1 MKKRLFAALLAIAL
15 LVSLFPTA
23 AMAVDPGTPPGVS
36 TQNDGTHTATLIMHN
51 CTAIYT
57 IDGGEEQRIRTESGI
72 LETEVVI
79 PNGAEFDITFY
90 GNFSATIQSFKY
102 NGTVLSGSSSST
114 QKTFGD
120 TDLTADYTLE
130 AIFAPKNAPE
140 PPENV
145 SVFIACSNDGAAHDP
160 NPYELALNDG
170 GFEIGPTIGYDDG
183 SYTCEVTLT
192 DLEGCLAAYN
202 EKFPGH
208 ILVDSDAEPTVTYKW
223 VDAQTGWVANGDG
236 LALEVKCE
244 GSKTYTVHYKWGTFY
259 PYEYLNDLP
268 EDAEY
273 APGEEVTLCTD
284 YYVGQTYLPTPGQ
297 KYYFQGWEFE
307 PEVDLDRGTFE
318 MPEGDVTI
326 TGKWMNASNNP
337 PEYHTL
343 TVEAVNC
350 TVFCGGQK
358 ITNGSAALTVADGYM
373 PVVVFEGMEGYELES
388 VKLNGA
394 RQNSTTLPDGRTAY
408 IYRKDPLTGDR
419 RLTVTFEDPDKPEI
433 PDDDFENVD
442 GGLYLVIECVNTA
455 FDHKLSNPV
464 RMKLYKYNYEVGEI
478 TGNPAKG
485 YTCTLTVDAETC
497 VKAFDNTRGGT
508 HRPADGGE
516 LTDPVIVMRWTGEE
530 WVQEGDDPKLTLTC
544 GDGSH
549 TVTYQWEGSQT
560 PYYFQ
565 SKVPD
570 GGEYAPGD
578 TVTLNT
584 DFFPGQ
590 HYATNSGQTYQF
602 KGWTVEPAVELEDGT
617 FIMPDEDVVISGQWV
632 MMNKNAPYHTLSID
646 IENGTASCGAGTIID
661 TGEIGVYEDGTP
673 VVILRGNT
681 GCTLASVTLDGQ
693 AVETVTLPDGRTAC
707 FLDAMTGDQTLQV
720 VYSDPNWKPE
730 APSLNLVKLHIE
742 CRNENAAHSQK
753 DYRITLSSAYCS
765 VGEVTG
771 DLEAGFACT
780 VTVENTARYLKYY
793 NDNRAGGHVLVDENA
808 HPTATLEWKNAET
821 GWQLAGEDPVLEVVC
836 EDAVPETVTIRVNMT
851 NCTGAYTLDSQT
863 KDIPANGLITVP
875 YNTDHVNLLFHT
887 TARTTIEQA
896 QVNDREFSPAPNALW
911 AYRLDDITE
920 DQTVTIAFAD
930 VEAPSGDEL
939 SALGL
944 KAVVDCV
951 NAEEAHESA
960 ETALTAENCAIGDP
974 VQGEDGVYTS
984 TITVAA
990 EEFVAAYSEAYGSH
1004 TLAENEDDEKTLTLT
1019 WDVKEQAW
1027 TAEKTS
1033 VTFNVEC
1040 ESAPELPAPP
1050 TSTQLQSMVTLQ
1062 FQCEDQP
1069 EEHARNIVF
1078 NGRDNF
1084 TPGEVTGNDAQG
1096 YRYSITI
1103 DLQKWLARYNL
1114 LEKVEH
1120 TLADGQAST
1129 ATVYFTWND
1138 AQETWERD
1146 GDNPVIKVAC
1156 AEETPETVTVSVTFE
1171 NCTAKYRFSV
1181 KEEYQTL
1188 ASGDEITVPYD
1199 GKVTLRFD
1207 STAGTRTHAIVNGRD
1222 DGASEHTGY
1231 TLGLNTLTRDTTVH
1245 VAFADVEAPGGDEL
1259 SALGLK
1265 AIVDCVNTE
1274 EAHESAET
1282 ALTAENCAIGDPVQ
1296 GEDGVYTSTIT
1307 VAAEEFVAAYSEAY
1321 GSHTLAENEDDEKTL
1336 TLTWD
1341 VKEQAWTA
1349 EKTSV
1354 TFNVECESAPEL
1366 PAPPTST
1373 QLQSMVTLQFQCED
1387 QPEEHARNIVF
1398 NGRDNFTPGE
1408 VTGNDAQGY
1417 RYSITIDLQ
1426 KWLARYNL
1434 LEKVEHT
1441 LADGQASTATVYFT
1455 WNDAQ
1460 ETWERDGDNP
1470 VIKVACAEETPET
1483 VTVSVTFE
1491 NCTAKYR
1498 FSVKEEYQTLASG
1511 DEITVP
1517 YDGKVTLRFDST
1529 AGTRTHAIV
1538 NGRDDGASEHTGY
1551 TLGLNTL
1558 TRDTTVHVAFADVEA
1573 PGGDELSALGLKAV
1587 VDCVNTEEAH
1597 ESAETALTTEN
1608 CAIGD
1613 PVRGEDGVYTST
1625 ITVEAEAFVAAY
1637 AGHALADGEDDVKSL
1652 TLTWSVAD
1660 QAWTAEET
1668 SVTFDAI
1675 CESEIEPD
1683 VPGAPSFEDLEA
1695 LFDGQI
1701 QVRCVN
1707 PDAGHASETGTFG
1720 LYENTAEMT
1729 YYELEEDAAHEGVY
1743 WVQVYC
1749 APYLKLYEE
1758 VTLAGSE
1765 FAQHG
1770 FYEGVQAI
1778 RVVVEYDEEAD
1789 AWTSDALPISFEIVC
1804 KTETPAPDLEIT
1816 RFTKSLVTSART
1828 YRAYGLAVPEFDRQ
1842 RDVHVDPYESLTLLY
1857 AISVHGDPGAQYVIT
1872 DSDAVRVGGAPLRGT
1887 IDADGRVVAYVAK
1900 TFTWREIR
1908 SADELVN
1915 VAYVGLQGE
1924 SGYQFRDAASVD
1936 VEIDWKLWFPPV
1948 VDVKPDGNDL
1958 PNWLNTT
1965 DHDAYLFG
1973 YDDGTIR
1980 PNHNI
1985 TRAEV
1990 ATIFYRLLT
1999 DRARAVYGTDVN
2011 SFRDVSAGSWYNEA
2025 VSTLSSMGILNG
2037 YGDGTF
2043 KPNEPITRAELT
2055 SIAVRFFDYAA
2066 AYRGAFSDVTAGDW
2080 FAGSVQAASDLG
2092 LVGGY
2097 PDGTFRPDAYITRAE
2112 TVAIVNRMLGR
2123 APHKD
2128 YFYASGDMAT
2138 WPDNSY
2144 GAWYYADVQE
2154 ATNSHRYVWIRV
2166 DGEVVEDWTI

>member
-36 TQNDGTHTATLIMHN
+36 TQNAQPLADPGAPEAPDLSDVRGAGVMLEITCDLHEIHGHRGYNLVTQMTEGAYSLTPVTQNPDGTFSCDVVIDGESEFETYLSWFGENHELAEGETLSPAITLTWVNEEDGWYCAEEERAVIHVHHVYPAPEEGPQGNYGVQIMIQCDQQSEDNHPYITPYTTSLVEGTYSFSDPVQDTDGSYISTLTVTDLTPYLDKFNETRGGNHTPKVDQELHPTVQLRWTEEDGWLKENYYPPLKISVYHVTPTMTYTLDLEN
-51 CTAIYT
+51 CTAAYRLT
-57 IDGGEEQRIRTESGI
+57 EDGEPIAVDGNTVEVPINSGVWFDFTSTTGGSFAGAWKNGMSA
-72 LETEVVI
+72 LEASAETEVTWALE
-79 PNGAEFDITFY
+79 PASDD
-90 GNFSATIQSFKY
+90 
-102 NGTVLSGSSSST
+102 TVLRVAFDE
-114 QKTFGD
+114 K
-120 TDLTADYTLE
+120 A
-130 AIFAPKNAPE
+130 APE
-140 PPENV
+140 
-145 SVFIACSNDGAAHDP
+145 
-160 NPYELALNDG
+160 
-170 GFEIGPTIGYDDG
+170 
-183 SYTCEVTLT
+183 
-192 DLEGCLAAYN
+192 
-202 EKFPGH
+202 
-208 ILVDSDAEPTVTYKW
+208 
-223 VDAQTGWVANGDG
+223 
-236 LALEVKCE
+236 
-244 GSKTYTVHYKWGTFY
+244 TYTVHYKWGVY
-259 PYEYLNDLP
+259 HPNAYENDLP

-284 YYVGQTYLPTPGQ
+284 YYVGQTYLPAPGQ

-343 TVEAVNC
+343 TIEAVNC

-419 RLTVTFEDPDKPEI
+419 RLTVTFEDPGKPEI

-455 FDHKLSNPV
+455 FDHKSSNPA
-464 RMKLYKYNYEVGEI
+464 RMRLYKDNYEVGEI
-478 TGNPAKG
+478 TGNPTDG
-485 YTCTLTVDAETC
+485 YTCTLTVDAEKR

-516 LTDPVIVMRWTGEE
+516 LTDPVIVMRWIGEK
-530 WVQEGDDPKLTLTC
+530 WVKEGDDPKLTLTC

-549 TVTYQWEGSQT
+549 TVTYQWEGNQT

-578 TVTLNT
+578 AVTLNT

-707 FLDAMTGDQTLQV
+707 FLDAMTGDQTLRV

-730 APSLNLVKLHIE
+730 APSLNLVTLHIE

-753 DYRITLSSAYCS
+753 DYQITLSSAYCS

-780 VTVENTARYLKYY
+780 VTVENTARYLEYY
-793 NDNRAGGHVLVDENA
+793 NDYRAGGHVLVDENA
-808 HPTATLEWKNAET
+808 HPTATLVWKNAET
-821 GWQLAGEDPVLEVVC
+821 GWQLSGEDPVLEVVC
-836 EDAVPETVTIRVNMT
+836 EDAVPETVTIQVNMT
-851 NCTGAYTLDSQT
+851 NCTGAYTLDLQT

-920 DQTVTIAFAD
+920 DQTVTI
-930 VEAPSGDEL
+930 
-939 SALGL
+939 
-944 KAVVDCV
+944 
-951 NAEEAHESA
+951 
-960 ETALTAENCAIGDP
+960 
-974 VQGEDGVYTS
+974 
-984 TITVAA
+984 
-990 EEFVAAYSEAYGSH
+990 
-1004 TLAENEDDEKTLTLT
+1004 
-1019 WDVKEQAW
+1019 
-1027 TAEKTS
+1027 
-1033 VTFNVEC
+1033 
-1040 ESAPELPAPP
+1040 
-1050 TSTQLQSMVTLQ
+1050 
-1062 FQCEDQP
+1062 
-1069 EEHARNIVF
+1069 
-1078 NGRDNF
+1078 
-1084 TPGEVTGNDAQG
+1084 
-1096 YRYSITI
+1096 
-1103 DLQKWLARYNL
+1103 
-1114 LEKVEH
+1114 
-1120 TLADGQAST
+1120 
-1129 ATVYFTWND
+1129 
-1138 AQETWERD
+1138 
-1146 GDNPVIKVAC
+1146 
-1156 AEETPETVTVSVTFE
+1156 
-1171 NCTAKYRFSV
+1171 
-1181 KEEYQTL
+1181 
-1188 ASGDEITVPYD
+1188 
-1199 GKVTLRFD
+1199 
-1207 STAGTRTHAIVNGRD
+1207 
-1222 DGASEHTGY
+1222 
-1231 TLGLNTLTRDTTVH
+1231 
-1245 VAFADVEAPGGDEL
+1245 AFADVEAPGGDEL

-1470 VIKVACAEETPET
+1470 VIKVACAEETPKT

-1538 NGRDDGASEHTGY
+1538 NGRDDGVSEHTGY

-1637 AGHALADGEDDVKSL
+1637 AGHVLADGEDDVKSL

-1804 KTETPAPDLEIT
+1804 ETETPAPDLEIT

-1872 DSDAVRVGGAPLRGT
+1872 DSDAVRVGGALLRGT

-2011 SFRDVSAGSWYNEA
+2011 SFRDVSSGSWYNEA
-2025 VSTLSSMGILNG
+2025 VSTFSSMGILNG

-2128 YFYASGDMAT
+2128 YFYASGNMAT